1 MQQLIGRRLIVRGRV
16 QRVGFR
22 AFVRDIAHAF
32 DIGGWVRNNADGS
45 VEIRAAGSRENMR
58 SFVEQVEIGPSGAR
72 VDELE
77 ISDVDTG
84 DREEGFRILR

>member
-22 AFVRDIAHAF
+22 AFVQEIARAF
-32 DIGGWVRNNADGS
+32 DISGWVRNNADGS
-45 VEIRAAGSRENMR
+45 VEIQAAGSRENLR
-58 SFVEQVEIGPSGAR
+58 AFVEQVEIGPSGAR

-77 ISDVDTG
+77 IGDVDTG
-84 DREEGFRILR
+84 EREEGFRIVR